1 MSDHKNLVG
10 VIYSKQTLAILR
22 IITDSTN
29 LNIHVNGGEALAT
42 ASRSLGHS
50 LTRAFEIVRNKTGR
64 EPKLMPSSNIADIV
78 KRAVNTGVVKS

>member
-22 IITDSTN
+22 IIIDSTN

-42 ASRSLGHS
+42 APRSLGHS

-64 EPKLMPSSNIADIV
+64 EPKFMPLANVSEIV
-78 KRAVNTGVVKS
+78 KRAVNAVVVKS